1 MRLTCPRCHT
11 TYVDPSPA
19 AAVEPRD
26 CPWCGHT
33 TSAAPAQ
40 PLDLEDYQR
49 ALDVA
54 KTLGPPSPKVDF
66 FLVPG
71 STDVAVLVDGDPAG
85 VLTQEQFEEL
95 KAKLEKL
102 NA

>member
-11 TYVDPSPA
+11 DYVDPSPA

-26 CPWCGHT
+26 CPWCGHIA
-33 TSAAPAQ
+33 SAAPTT
-40 PLDLEDYQR
+40 PDPEGYEK
-49 ALDVA
+49 ALDAA